1 LALSASSNRFRS
13 SDAIFRRGI
22 LVAIA
27 SDRLREKP
35 DVHGV
40 IVDDQATPAEVS
52 HDTEPPLT
60 PSRRSL
66 RGLDWFVFF
75 VADVQ
80 TGFGP
85 FVSVYLTTQHW
96 TQIDIGLVLSAAGII
111 SLVGQMPGGALV
123 DAARSE
129 LFVAGIAVVAI
140 CVSALTYAVLPIFPV
155 VLAGSVLHALASCV
169 LGPAMAAISLGL
181 VGHAMIGERLGRNA
195 RFASVGNGLAAAA
208 MGACGYLLSARA
220 VFVVTVLLLI
230 PALIALRS
238 ISGAEIDPERAHGS
252 PPGPIHKPPVKSG
265 ALLHNRPLL
274 IFAGCL
280 LLFHLANAAMLPL
293 MGSVVTMRSANWAT
307 VIIAACIVVPQLL
320 VAVLSPWVGRRAQI
334 WGRRP
339 LLLIGFAALPIRGLL
354 FAVVTSPS
362 GLLAVQLLDGV
373 TAAVF
378 AVMVPLV
385 VADLT
390 RGTGHFNLGQ
400 GILGTAIGI
409 GAALSATLAGYV
421 SDRFGS
427 PAAFAALAA
436 IALAALTAAWYLM
449 PETLPQ
455 KPETLPQKEVLLL
468 PAPGREE

>member
-1 LALSASSNRFRS
+1 M
-13 SDAIFRRGI
+13 
-22 LVAIA
+22 
-27 SDRLREKP
+27 
-35 DVHGV
+35 
-40 IVDDQATPAEVS
+40 
-52 HDTEPPLT
+52 T
-60 PSRRSL
+60 PSRKSL
-66 RGLDWFVFF
+66 RGLDWFIFF

-96 TQIDIGLVLSAAGII
+96 TQIDIGLVLSAAGFV

-129 LFVAGIAVVAI
+129 LFVAGIAVAAI

-195 RFASVGNGLAAAA
+195 RFASIGNGLAAAA

-238 ISGAEIDPERAHGS
+238 ISGAEIDPERAHGA
-252 PPGPIHKPPVKSG
+252 PPRRLPDKPPVRPG
-265 ALLHNRPLL
+265 ALMHNRPLL

-280 LLFHLANAAMLPL
+280 VLFHLANAAMLPL
-293 MGSVVTMRSANWAT
+293 MGSVITMRSANWAT

-320 VAVLSPWVGRRAQI
+320 VAALSPWIGRRAEI

-354 FAVVTSPS
+354 FAVVTNPS
-362 GLLAVQLLDGV
+362 ALLAVQLLDGV

-409 GAALSATLAGYV
+409 GAALSATLAGYA

-427 PAAFAALAA
+427 PWAFAALAV
-436 IALAALTAAWYLM
+436 IAFAALTAAWFLM
-449 PETLPQ
+449 PETR
-455 KPETLPQKEVLLL
+455 PEQEILLL
-468 PAPGREE
+468 PAPRGGG